1 LALSARLALHA
12 TRLVDEAFQRLNR
25 GLSHPEQ
32 IKKYRILDADFV
44 VGDELTPS
52 MKVKR
57 KRIAE
62 KYGADIEAIYAEKKT
77 G

>member
-1 LALSARLALHA
+1 MRVAGPVERGRRGRLGQAI
-12 TRLVDEAFQRLNR
+12 AFQD
-25 GLSHPEQ
+25 
-32 IKKYRILDADFV
+32 LDADFI

-62 KYGADIEAIYAEKKT
+62 KYGADIEAIYAEKKSA
-77 G
+77 